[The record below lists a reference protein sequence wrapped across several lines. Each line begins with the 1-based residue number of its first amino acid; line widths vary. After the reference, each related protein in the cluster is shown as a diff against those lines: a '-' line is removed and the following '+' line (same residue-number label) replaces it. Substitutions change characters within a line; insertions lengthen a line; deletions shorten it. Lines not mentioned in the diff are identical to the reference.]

1 LKKIS
6 SRIALSFYY
15 NFNEF
20 MNFLVVQ
27 KEKKKKK
34 KGKKKTKNKKKKHK

>member
-34 KGKKKTKNKKKKHK
+34 KVQKKTRNSKETME